1 MQKITRIAAIL
12 LVVLAFVLA
21 VLALSLGRHNTQ
33 HTAIPSQVVGTTPA
47 SSGESNG
54 VPVVVAADALP
65 AGQAISFS
73 SLRLTNEAQPPQ
85 GSFTNVDAVAGHLP
99 LVGIPAGTPVTA
111 DLLAHGM
118 AMQLI
123 PGERALAVPVDE
135 VAAVGNHIV
144 PGDYVDVFL
153 SLKSPQN
160 TGPGPNR
167 DQSQTRLLL
176 SRLRVLAYGD
186 RNLPVPAASV
196 GKPATSTAEQS
207 TVRNDVAEQAR
218 TAVLAV
224 PLADIDEL
232 LLGAQNGKLTL
243 ALRYPGDDS
252 QPDNRLFP
260 QPPVVLAPLA
270 YLSGEQ
276 HEQLNSPENDAFAG
290 VDGSG
295 LAGQIVALPRATT
308 GRHVELASGIEI
320 IRGAQR
326 SDSTGT
332 HSP

>member
-1 MQKITRIAAIL
+1 MQRITRIAAIL

-21 VLALSLGRHNTQ
+21 LLALSLGRH
-33 HTAIPSQVVGTTPA
+33 TAQSAAAPVTVHSATPA
-47 SSGESNG
+47 ADTSG

-65 AGQAISFS
+65 AGQVIPFT
-73 SLRLTNEAQPPQ
+73 SLHIVNEAQAPQ
-85 GSFTNVDAVAGHLP
+85 GSFSSVDAVAGHLP
-99 LVGIPAGTPVTA
+99 LVGIPAGTPITT
-111 DLLAHGM
+111 DLLAHGV

-135 VAAVGNHIV
+135 VAGVGNRVV

-153 SLKSPQN
+153 SLKNPQN
-160 TGPGPNR
+160 VSTGPNR

-186 RNLPVPAASV
+186 RNLPVPASAAP
-196 GKPATSTAEQS
+196 KPANTTEQAAAKVDNNES
-207 TVRNDVAEQAR
+207 AR

-224 PLADIDEL
+224 PVAEVDEL

-243 ALRYPGDDS
+243 ALRYPGDDI

-260 QPPVVLAPLA
+260 QPPVVLSPLA
-270 YLSGEQ
+270 YLSDEQ
-276 HEQLNSPENDAFAG
+276 HQRLDSPENDAFAG
-290 VDGSG
+290 IDGSG
-295 LAGQIVALPRATT
+295 LAGQIVALPHMAAH
-308 GRHVELASGIEI
+308 RHVELASGLEI

-326 SDSTGT
+326 DTTGN